1 MFAYLKGTFTLKT
14 PTVVHVDVHGVG
26 YEVQVSLNTY
36 SKIQNLQEGTLY
48 THLLIREDAHILFG
62 FYDKA
67 EKEVFLQLL
76 SVSGV
81 GASTARM
88 MLSSLQPD
96 EVVRAILSGNEN
108 LLESDKGI
116 GKKTAQRLV
125 LELRDKISKSTT
137 TDGNISTLNHNS
149 LEQDALTAMT
159 ALGIARNAAE
169 SAIRKARQTNTEFG
183 EVQELIKAALKCL

>member
-1 MFAYLKGTFTLKT
+1 MFAYLKGTFILKT

-36 SKIQNLQEGTLY
+36 GKIQNLNEGTLY
-48 THLLIREDAHILFG
+48 THLLVREDAHILYG
-62 FYDKA
+62 FFEKV

-88 MLSSLQPD
+88 MLSSLQPE
-96 EVVRAILSGNEN
+96 EVVRAILSGNEV
-108 LLESDKGI
+108 LLESVKGI
-116 GKKTAQRLV
+116 GKKTAQRIV
-125 LELRDKISKSTT
+125 LELRDKISKTT
-137 TDGNISTLNHNS
+137 TDGNISTLTHNT

-169 SAIRKARQTNTEFG
+169 SAIKKARQTNTEFDQ
-183 EVQELIKAALKCL
+183 VQELIKAALKCL

>member
-1 MFAYLKGTFTLKT
+1 MFVYLKGTFTLKT

-36 SKIQNLQEGTLY
+36 GKIQHLQEGTLF
-48 THLLIREDAHILFG
+48 THLLVREDAHILYG
-62 FYDKA
+62 FFEKV

-88 MLSSLQPD
+88 MLSSLQSE
-96 EVVRAILSGNEN
+96 EVVRAILSGNEG
-108 LLESDKGI
+108 LLESVKGI
-116 GKKTAQRLV
+116 GKKTAQRIV
-125 LELRDKISKSTT
+125 LELRDKISKTT
-137 TDGNISTLNHNS
+137 ADGNISTLTHNT

-169 SAIRKARQTNTEFG
+169 SAIKKARQTNTAFDQ
-183 EVQELIKAALKCL
+183 VQELIKAALKCL

>member
-36 SKIQNLQEGTLY
+36 GKIQHLNEGTLY
-48 THLLIREDAHILFG
+48 THLLVREDAHILYG
-62 FYDKA
+62 FFEKV

-88 MLSSLQPD
+88 MLSSLQPE
-96 EVVRAILSGNEN
+96 EVVRAILSGNEV
-108 LLESDKGI
+108 LLESVKGI
-116 GKKTAQRLV
+116 GKKTAQRIV
-125 LELRDKISKSTT
+125 LELRDKISKTT
-137 TDGNISTLNHNS
+137 TDGNISTLTHNT

-169 SAIRKARQTNTEFG
+169 SAIKKARQTNTEFDQ
-183 EVQELIKAALKCL
+183 VQELIKAALKCL